1 LKVTSYTRGRTDARF
16 IGVRRAQVGDLPIR
30 FSGEPLR
37 ACLRVPAEDR
47 FLLDGRFPGV
57 NMSDIFVPG
66 DALDEVSRSLAVVLD
81 NIDTAAGG
89 VDLNSV
95 LGYPLIDAA
104 NNFEGRWSDGRIQL
118 KRQCEE
124 IRDAVDQ
131 IRTVMQDTDDK
142 AAASLDN
149 G

>member
-1 LKVTSYTRGRTDARF
+1 
-16 IGVRRAQVGDLPIR
+16 
-30 FSGEPLR
+30 
-37 ACLRVPAEDR
+37 
-47 FLLDGRFPGV
+47 
-57 NMSDIFVPG
+57 MSDIFVPG
-66 DALDEVSRSLAVVLD
+66 DALDEVSRSLTVVLD

-89 VDLNSV
+89 VDLNAV

-124 IRDAVDQ
+124 IREAVDQ